1 MSAYQEFFPL
11 EPFLKCLNRETKYQV
26 VNTDHSKQRHFWDT
40 AENRPK
46 CEQLSNKRDWNFSN
60 YTPIQQGVLQKLLFY
75 FQFIFLLLFFLHF
88 GPFASVGKGRSW
100 LLVTELLARI
110 PIFFLFV
117 EHFQNTYFNT
127 FFFFLKIVQY
137 AHVC

>member
-1 MSAYQEFFPL
+1 MRAVKQQKGLEFFQL
-11 EPFLKCLNRETKYQV
+11 HTHLAGCATEALVLLLV
-26 VNTDHSKQRHFWDT
+26 HF
-40 AENRPK
+40 
-46 CEQLSNKRDWNFSN
+46 
-60 YTPIQQGVLQKLLFY
+60 PIA
-75 FQFIFLLLFFLHF
+75 LFFLHF